1 MGVKLGMKVI
11 KVINNNLVQS
21 QDESGQEVLVM
32 GCGLGFKK
40 KAGDAIEE
48 SKIEKIYKYDEKDYL
63 EQLKLL
69 LSKTPLEHV
78 QVANEIIHYAK
89 FSLGKKLS
97 DNIYI
102 TLTDHISFSIQRAKQ
117 GIEVSNALLWEIKR
131 FYNHEYLVGKE
142 ALSIIERRLGI
153 VLPEDEAGFIA
164 LHLVN
169 ASMDCMEMRQTTE
182 MTKMI
187 QNIVNI
193 VKYHFQKE
201 LDEYSIHYERFLTHL
216 KFLVN
221 RILTGM
227 EIEGDDTEFLQV
239 LKEQYKTEY
248 QCALKVREYVK
259 KEYGR
264 EMTEDELVYL
274 TVHIKRITM

>member
-1 MGVKLGMKVI
+1 MNII
-11 KVINNNLVQS
+11 KVINNNIVQS
-21 QDESGQEVLVM
+21 KDDSGQEVLVM

-40 KAGDAIEE
+40 QVGDKIDDQ
-48 SKIEKIYKYDEKDYL
+48 KIEKIYKYEEKDYL
-63 EQLKLL
+63 EQLKLI

-89 FSLGKKLS
+89 FSLGKKLN

-102 TLTDHISFSIQRAKQ
+102 TLTDHISFSIQRVKD

-142 ALSIIERRLGI
+142 ALSIIKRRLG
-153 VLPEDEAGFIA
+153 VELPEDEAGFLA
-164 LHLVN
+164 LHFVN
-169 ASMDCMEMRQTTE
+169 ASMNCMEMHQTAE
-182 MTKMI
+182 MTKI
-187 QNIVNI
+187 IPSIVSI
-193 VKYHFQKE
+193 IKYHFQRE
-201 LDEYSIHYERFLTHL
+201 IDEYSIHYERFLTHL

-227 EIEGDDTEFLQV
+227 EIVGDDTEFLHI
-239 LKEQYKTEY
+239 LKEQYQSEY
-248 QCALKVREYVK
+248 QCALKIQEYVK
-259 KEYGR
+259 KEYQK